1 LKSRERSRPAA
12 FSIIRLIIA
21 AGAIPAVLAGQLPP
35 SDSLAPGDVKP
46 FHDELR
52 RTERM
57 LGTASDPCTVQY
69 AVARTLAAGG
79 QYEAAMRALEK
90 AVGLKVGLDPT
101 SDEIFA
107 KLRPSREFQALL
119 GRVRTVTV
127 PVSHSAVAFTVGEP
141 DLFPEGIAY
150 DPVRHR
156 FLLGSTFKHKIIE
169 CTDAG
174 ACRDFVSPGDN
185 GLSEVLG
192 VRVSV
197 GDGTVWATS
206 NGAFGSG
213 LFHYNETGGMIRK
226 YMLPPDPGGHVLN
239 DLATDREGNVYVT
252 DTRAGTVYWLSHT
265 TDRLEV
271 FAPALKVTAANGIA
285 VSERHGTQ
293 LYVAGYLDGITVV
306 DVASKSFHTM
316 RHPRGACLA
325 TIDGLYFFDRSLVAI
340 QNGVM
345 APRVVRLRLNR
356 DFSTIDGIEVLERR
370 NPEFEGGPTTAAIAN
385 GELVFMANPQLNK
398 LVDGKIKTDAGLRP
412 ITMLRIHLDR

>member
-1 LKSRERSRPAA
+1 MKSRERSRPAA
-12 FSIIRLIIA
+12 FSTIRLIIA
-21 AGAIPAVLAGQLPP
+21 AGAIPAVLAGQIPP

-52 RTERM
+52 RTEQM
-57 LGTASDPCTVQY
+57 LRTAGDPCTVQY
-69 AVARTLAAGG
+69 AVARTWAAGG
-79 QYEAAMRALEK
+79 QYESAMRALEK

-119 GRVRTVTV
+119 ERVRAATPPISRSRATFRVD
-127 PVSHSAVAFTVGEP
+127 EP

-156 FLLGSTFKHKIIE
+156 FLLGSTFKHKIVE

-192 VRVSV
+192 VKVNA

-206 NGAFGSG
+206 NGASRSG
-213 LFHYNETGGMIRK
+213 LFHYNETGGMIRR
-226 YMLPPDPGGHVLN
+226 YMLAPDPGRHVLN
-239 DLATDREGNVYVT
+239 DLAIDRQVNVYVT
-252 DTRAGTVYWLSHT
+252 DTRAGTVYWLSPS

-271 FAPALKVTAANGIA
+271 FTPALKVTAANGIA
-285 VSERHGTQ
+285 VSEQHGTQ
-293 LYVAGYLDGITVV
+293 LYVAGYPDGITVV
-306 DVASKSFHTM
+306 DVASKSFHPM

-325 TIDGLYFFDRSLVAI
+325 TIDGLYFFDGSLVAI

-345 APRVVRLRLNR
+345 TPRVVRLRLNR
-356 DFSTIDGIEVLERR
+356 DRR
-370 NPEFEGGPTTAAIAN
+370 TRGVGT
-385 GELVFMANPQLNK
+385 PQSA
-398 LVDGKIKTDAGLRP
+398 V
-412 ITMLRIHLDR
+412 